1 MTEKKTMTYYPGC
14 SSQGSGRH
22 LDESLRAVMPEVGIE
37 MEDIED
43 WNCCGA
49 SIGHIGG
56 GQLPNLALTG
66 RNLAQARKRGDPGR
80 HHRLRRLLSEHP
92 WRQ

>member
-14 SSQGSGRH
+14 SSQGSGKH
-22 LDESLRAVMPEVGIE
+22 LDQFCAPSCRKSESRL
-37 MEDIED
+37 EDIED

-49 SIGHIGG
+49 FIGHIGG

-66 RNLAQARKRGDPGR
+66 RGW
-80 HHRLRRLLSEHP
+80 LRR
-92 WRQ
+92 R